1 MLFEWLMRLCAVGIP
16 RVARG
21 AKRSEHGAD
30 RKARFLRD
38 CRKRG
43 AFVPKLRQS
52 LSIDFDPWTAKFHA
66 TPARRLLARFHTVGD
81 QTAFEFGVLQFFA
94 ICRLCGA
101 RDYAKPQ
108 HRGGT
113 VACISVMWGF
123 A

>member
-1 MLFEWLMRLCAVGIP
+1 MRLHAFEDLH
-16 RVARG
+16 VARG
-21 AKRSEHGAD
+21 AKRTEHGAD
-30 RKARFLRD
+30 RKASFLRD
-38 CRKRG
+38 CRKRR
-43 AFVPKLRQS
+43 AFVPKLRQTPGV
-52 LSIDFDPWTAKFHA
+52 DFDPWTTEFHA
-66 TPARRLLARFHTVGD
+66 TPARRLLARPHTVGD
-81 QTAFEFGVLQFFA
+81 QAALEFRVLQFFA